1 MQVPTLCDVDRLLG
15 PAELARLIGVSRQRV
30 SQLAQKPTFPAPLA
44 VLEMGS
50 VWALG
55 DLTTWAEATGRTLN
69 LDAIT
74 PSVQDDD
81 KGDPH
86 GKRVS

>member
-1 MQVPTLCDVDRLLG
+1 MPTLCDVDRLLG

-30 SQLAQKPTFPAPLA
+30 SQLAQKSTFPAPLA

-55 DLTTWAEATGRTLN
+55 DLTAWAESTGRTLH
-69 LDAIT
+69 LDAL
-74 PSVQDDD
+74 PPVVQDEDD
-81 KGDPH
+81 N
-86 GKRVS
+86 S